1 VIQYL
6 HRNQLISE
14 TDLPADLTLLDY
26 LRTRRQLTA
35 TKEGCASGDCGAC
48 TVALGQLNSDGEL
61 VYQSVN
67 SCICPATELQGCDL
81 VTAADLQSEESLHPV
96 QRAFVE
102 SHASQCGFCTPGFV
116 VSAFTLLEGRSANAP
131 LTDEEA
137 SQAVAGNL
145 CRCTGYGPIISAV
158 KAAAEGYET
167 RLERAAVAE
176 SLRGINNCASENEL
190 KLPTTLEDLGALL
203 LQHPDAELIA
213 GGTDLMLE
221 VTQRLRAKPRMI
233 GLSRISEL
241 QHIEQQGRNV
251 RVGAGV
257 TFNQL
262 HSWASAEVPELARL
276 LLHIGSDQIR
286 NRGTVGGN
294 LGTASPIGDLP
305 PVLLALDASV
315 TLWSQRGV
323 RELPLDQFFTGYRM
337 TQLGGGEIIHS
348 VSFKL
353 PSSHER
359 FVIEKVSK
367 RREDDISALLLCAR
381 FTLNEGRIETIDL
394 GLGGVA
400 ATPLRAAELCASLAA
415 TQITAWDYA
424 KLRLLFDQHIQPLD
438 DLRASADYRLHC
450 ATVLLLEAIQRSE
463 VVDAN

>member
-1 VIQYL
+1 MIQYL

-26 LRTRRQLTA
+26 LRTRCQLTA

-48 TVALGQLNSDGEL
+48 TVALGQLNGDGEL
-61 VYQSVN
+61 FYQSVN
-67 SCICPATELQGCDL
+67 SCICPATELQACDL
-81 VTAADLQSEESLHPV
+81 ITAADLQHELSLHPV

-116 VSAFTLLEGRSANAP
+116 VSAFTLLEGRSSKQP

-137 SQAVAGNL
+137 SQAIAGNL

-158 KAAAEGYET
+158 KTAAEGYET
-167 RLERAAVAE
+167 TLERSAVTE
-176 SLRGINNCASENEL
+176 SLMGIKHSTSENGL
-190 KLPTTLEDLGALL
+190 KLPATLEELGALL
-203 LQHPDAELIA
+203 VQQADAELIA

-221 VTQRLRAKPRMI
+221 VTQRLRAKPNMI
-233 GLSRISEL
+233 GLRRISEL
-241 QHIEQQGRNV
+241 QLIEQQGNQV

-262 HSWASAEVPELARL
+262 HNWASVELPELAKL

-294 LGTASPIGDLP
+294 LGTASPIGDLA
-305 PVLLALDASV
+305 PVLLALDASLR
-315 TLWSQRGV
+315 LWSQRGV

-337 TQLGGGEIIHS
+337 TQLEVGEIIHS
-348 VSFKL
+348 VSFNL
-353 PSSHER
+353 PGPHER

-381 FTLNEGRIETIDL
+381 FTLNEGLVEKINL
-394 GLGGVA
+394 GFGGVA
-400 ATPLRAAELCASLAA
+400 ATPLKATELCTQLTD
-415 TQITAWDYA
+415 TQISDWDYA
-424 KLRLLFDQHIQPLD
+424 KLRLLMDQHLQPLD

-450 ATVLLLEAIQRSE
+450 ATALLLEAIHCAE
-463 VVDAN
+463 VGDAS